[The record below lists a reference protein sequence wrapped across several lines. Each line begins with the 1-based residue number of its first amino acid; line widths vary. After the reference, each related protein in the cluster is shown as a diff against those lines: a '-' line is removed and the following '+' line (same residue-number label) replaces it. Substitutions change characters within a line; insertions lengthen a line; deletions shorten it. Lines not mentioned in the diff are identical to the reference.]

1 MGHWSVH
8 GVFAGSSFCRTPP
21 TMERYGASAA
31 PEILK
36 RPRGLVKII
45 GLRLDEPEG
54 AHLRHALQA
63 HLTPSLTPPGSPR
76 TVQVVSG
83 RLALPTLALC
93 MGVDTASEQPGFFR
107 ALDDNPLLVN

>member
-1 MGHWSVH
+1 
-8 GVFAGSSFCRTPP
+8 
-21 TMERYGASAA
+21 MERYGASAA

-63 HLTPSLTPPGSPR
+63 HLTPSLTPPW
-76 TVQVVSG
+76 V
-83 RLALPTLALC
+83 PTNGTGCVHAH
-93 MGVDTASEQPGFFR
+93 TQR
-107 ALDDNPLLVN
+107 QRRQR